1 MTQILK
7 LFSDRRGGTFSGM
20 APRTRTLRAG
30 LFKPWV
36 RRKIIWKKSIHFTLT
51 MITVVVVGMLECVKI
66 LIAKK
71 NNFSP
76 SSWSQWLLGWCYG
89 GRLIS
94 GPRRSQYP
102 GVTGDHQQNT
112 NKPKVGPNRC
122 ARCALLSL
130 SLSNLSLNSS
140 IKEASPFL
148 HQCVFIIIWR
158 CLVIHITYTIFL
170 APQVL

>member
-1 MTQILK
+1 
-7 LFSDRRGGTFSGM
+7 
-20 APRTRTLRAG
+20 
-30 LFKPWV
+30 
-36 RRKIIWKKSIHFTLT
+36 

-122 ARCALLSL
+122 ARCALLTCLCLWCFMALFRQSEAISDNWWQNLENINDLIPNMVLRDASL
-130 SLSNLSLNSS
+130 SKKGLVKVSFITRINAITSRSYFRGNS
-140 IKEASPFL
+140 F
-148 HQCVFIIIWR
+148 
-158 CLVIHITYTIFL
+158 
-170 APQVL
+170 